1 MNTQP
6 LSVKSLV
13 IAFLIYVVTT
23 VILAVV
29 LSVFWQS
36 GIDTT
41 AYSQQQLI
49 DMAAQ
54 SNLLTIGSMI
64 IGSLMAVI
72 CAYFITRRTGSD
84 GYKHAMYFAGLLI
97 LYGILGV
104 FLHPEHH
111 VIQQAAKLLAPAPLC
126 LLGARFA
133 LANMN
138 KKHDKMSHGAC
149 E

>member
-13 IAFLIYVVTT
+13 IAFLMYVVTT

-36 GIDTT
+36 GIDTS

-54 SNLLTIGSMI
+54 SKLLTVGSMVIGST
-64 IGSLMAVI
+64 MAV
-72 CAYFITRRTGSD
+72 
-84 GYKHAMYFAGLLI
+84 
-97 LYGILGV
+97 
-104 FLHPEHH
+104 
-111 VIQQAAKLLAPAPLC
+111 
-126 LLGARFA
+126 
-133 LANMN
+133 
-138 KKHDKMSHGAC
+138 
-149 E
+149 

>member
-6 LSVKSLV
+6 LSIKSLV
-13 IAFLIYVVTT
+13 ITFLIYVVTT

-36 GIDTT
+36 GIDTS

-54 SNLLTIGSMI
+54 STLLTIGSMF
-64 IGSLMAVI
+64 IGSTMAVI

-84 GYKHAMYFAGLLI
+84 GYKHAIYFAGVLI
-97 LYGILGV
+97 LYGILGI
-104 FLHPEHH
+104 FLHPEHQ
-111 VIQQAAKLLAPAPLC
+111 VFQQAAKLLAPVPLC
-126 LLGARFA
+126 LLGAWYA
-133 LANMN
+133 LANMS
-138 KKHDKMSHGAC
+138 KKHDKMSHGSY
-149 E
+149 